1 MKVFYWSPYL
11 AHVATI
17 TAVLNSALSLK
28 KYSKGTID
36 ISIINSS
43 GEWNSHK
50 DKLMNEKI
58 NVIDIFKKEFFKSL
72 PRYGF
77 LKSRFSY
84 IKIFLLS
91 FFFLK
96 KNDPKRVSKFF
107 DHSFD
112 HFFTYYTQF
121 LI

>member
-58 NVIDIFKKEFFKSL
+58 NVIDIFKK
-72 PRYGF
+72 F
-77 LKSRFSY
+77 LKAYQDMDF
-84 IKIFLLS
+84 
-91 FFFLK
+91 
-96 KNDPKRVSKFF
+96 
-107 DHSFD
+107 
-112 HFFTYYTQF
+112 
-121 LI
+121 